1 MKKILLSLVCAFFCL
16 TNGMAQ
22 KYQDYSFSE
31 QMVITTQVNKELP
44 QAGSP
49 QASQQLIRDSQAN
62 MFDFFWLQNL
72 TITGPNGTALNL
84 GEVELKPVTIT
95 KGEDGLYYV
104 YSAEDDILRT
114 DKLIIYN
121 VKMNKVLQIVQ
132 EIGRQPVLS
141 FGNSSG
147 DMSMHNYTIYNNP
160 YKSMAFMLIADDE
173 ERDYGYEPYTQM
185 LGEQWEA
192 YGYNTI
198 SIREDFLTIYGEDVV
213 RTGVFNWLSI
223 LSDDRD

>member
-22 KYQDYSFSE
+22 RYQDYSFSE

-84 GEVELKPVTIT
+84 GEVQLNPVTIT

-104 YSAEDDILRT
+104 S
-114 DKLIIYN
+114 YN
-121 VKMNKVLQIVQ
+121 GTYDFDTSNVP
-132 EIGRQPVLS
+132 G
-141 FGNSSG
+141 
-147 DMSMHNYTIYNNP
+147 T
-160 YKSMAFMLIADDE
+160 IAD
-173 ERDYGYEPYTQM
+173 
-185 LGEQWEA
+185 L
-192 YGYNTI
+192 
-198 SIREDFLTIYGEDVV
+198 
-213 RTGVFNWLSI
+213 
-223 LSDDRD
+223 